1 MERIQK
7 VSENLADFEID
18 SENLEQFLCA
28 YSQKMKDVA
37 TEIRLYAPLDFP
49 VVIEGASGTGKEV
62 IATALHK
69 LSGRSPFIVINM
81 GEGPETLFESAI
93 FGHKKGAFTGA
104 DQERTGFIGQAKNGT
119 VFMDEINSLPRSLQ
133 PKLLRVLENGTY
145 WPVGSSK
152 IEKTQ
157 ARFIFSSNQ
166 SLEELKSRGDLREDI
181 FYRLG
186 RIIRIP
192 SLSERR
198 EDIPPITEKLL
209 RIAKRKIDRGG
220 RSHTKSRFSGPD
232 LPVVTEAAMKKLTA
246 YHWPEYCTFKQGFR
260 ALSHIDHNEGR
271 PSRKFVQG
279 CGNHFLSRAR
289 SPLND
294 NGKVQRSIQPDLCC
308 QILHFLR
315 GGAKKLFQIFGIDIG
330 IGKVF
335 THPLNPFH
343 WKPSKMSHTIY

>member
-1 MERIQK
+1 M
-7 VSENLADFEID
+7 SENLADFDIN
-18 SENLEQFLCA
+18 SENLDQFLCA
-28 YSQKMKDVA
+28 YSQKMKEVA

-81 GEGPETLFESAI
+81 GEGPESLFESAI

-209 RIAKRKIDRGG
+209 RIAKRKIDRGIG
-220 RSHTKSRFSGPD
+220 NFTESRSSD
-232 LPVVTEAAMKKLTA
+232 PVHPVMTEAAMKKLLT
-246 YHWPEYCTFKQGFR
+246 YHWPGNIRQLKMVLER
-260 ALSHIDHNEGR
+260 ALLLSRDGKIKPEFLELPYAEESLEDFNSAMEKFATEYFDRVSRIAGNNIKIGMELTGMTETTYR
-271 PSRKFVQG
+271 RKMRKF
-279 CGNHFLSRAR
+279 
-289 SPLND
+289 
-294 NGKVQRSIQPDLCC
+294 GK
-308 QILHFLR
+308 
-315 GGAKKLFQIFGIDIG
+315 K
-330 IGKVF
+330 
-335 THPLNPFH
+335 
-343 WKPSKMSHTIY
+343 

>member
-192 SLSERR
+192 SLRERR

-209 RIAKRKIDRGG
+209 RIAKMKIDRGG
-220 RSHTKSRFSGPD
+220 GSLTKKRFSDPD
-232 LPVVTEAAMKKLTA
+232 LPVVTEAAMNKLKA
-246 YHWPEYCTFKQGFR
+246 YHWPGNIRQLKMVLER
-260 ALSHIDHNEGR
+260 ALLLSREGKIR
-271 PSRKFVQG
+271 PEYLELPYAEESLEDFNSAMEKFATEYFDRVGQIAGNNIKIGMEITGMTETTYRRKMRKF
-279 CGNHFLSRAR
+279 
-289 SPLND
+289 
-294 NGKVQRSIQPDLCC
+294 GK
-308 QILHFLR
+308 
-315 GGAKKLFQIFGIDIG
+315 K
-330 IGKVF
+330 
-335 THPLNPFH
+335 
-343 WKPSKMSHTIY
+343 